1 MAVNSLWH
9 FYSFKKCWNNFSGL
23 ESVRSNRFAYDF
35 VGKYMLCMFVQGII
49 FFCLTLA
56 IEIRLWSS
64 IKHHLFNFW
73 TNRFRSSIGG
83 LTGLKDDDE
92 DVAVERRRVLES
104 STIDDVLV
112 RINDKKTSRI
122 FSQDSYELFPR
133 EAWNFP
139 IVILYTSCLAKD
151 ENVPSLTKNCLCC
164 ELCNNLPSQL
174 RNPNK

>member
-1 MAVNSLWH
+1 
-9 FYSFKKCWNNFSGL
+9 
-23 ESVRSNRFAYDF
+23 
-35 VGKYMLCMFVQGII
+35 MFVQGIL

-64 IKHHLFNFW
+64 IKHHLFSFW

-112 RINDKKTSRI
+112 RINDGINDGKFTDDPFLSKAH
-122 FSQDSYELFPR
+122 L
-133 EAWNFP
+133 
-139 IVILYTSCLAKD
+139 
-151 ENVPSLTKNCLCC
+151 
-164 ELCNNLPSQL
+164 
-174 RNPNK
+174 

>member
-1 MAVNSLWH
+1 
-9 FYSFKKCWNNFSGL
+9 
-23 ESVRSNRFAYDF
+23 
-35 VGKYMLCMFVQGII
+35 MFVQGVI

-64 IKHHLFNFW
+64 IKHHFFGFW

-112 RINDKKTSRI
+112 RTIDTI
-122 FSQDSYELFPR
+122 GQGILTVPGIAGYE
-133 EAWNFP
+133 
-139 IVILYTSCLAKD
+139 
-151 ENVPSLTKNCLCC
+151 
-164 ELCNNLPSQL
+164 
-174 RNPNK
+174 